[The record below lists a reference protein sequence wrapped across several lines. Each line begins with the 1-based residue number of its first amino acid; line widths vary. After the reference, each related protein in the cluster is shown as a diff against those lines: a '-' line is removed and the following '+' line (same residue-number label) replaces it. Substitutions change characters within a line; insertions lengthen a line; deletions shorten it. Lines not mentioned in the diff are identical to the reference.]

1 MEAPINRVIPFSNVD
16 GPGNRMSF
24 FFQTCPFH
32 CHFCHNPETI
42 RACIHCGDCI
52 DTCPVQALSLVNGKV
67 VWDKQKCVQ
76 CDTCLK
82 TCTHY
87 STPKITMMTVEECIA
102 EIKKVRPFIRG
113 ITCSG
118 GECMNHAG
126 FMLELFKEAKK
137 LGLGCLIDSNGF
149 HDFSLYPELMEVAD
163 GVMLDVKAWDVDFH
177 KKLTGRDNV
186 MVLNNLKWL
195 LEKNKL
201 QEVRTVLLP
210 NYPEQNELTV
220 KEVAKILNYR
230 SHYKIIKYR
239 PFGVT
244 DEGQAFCGEGILSDE
259 EANRCIEIAK
269 KYTDDVSTV

>member
-24 FFQTCPFH
+24 FFQTCPFQ

-42 RACIHCGDCI
+42 RACIHCGDCVE
-52 DTCPVQALSLVNGKV
+52 TCPVQALTIVNGKV
-67 VWDKQKCVQ
+67 VWNKALCVQ

-87 STPKITMMTVEECIA
+87 STPKITMMSVEDCIA
-102 EIKKVRPFIRG
+102 EIKKVKPFIRG

-137 LGLGCLIDSNGF
+137 LGLSCLIDSNGF
-149 HDFSLYPELMEVAD
+149 HDFSQYPELMEISD
-163 GVMLDVKAWDVDFH
+163 GVMLDVKAWDLDFH
-177 KKLTGRDNV
+177 IDLTGKDNL
-186 MVLNNLKWL
+186 MVIKNLKWL
-195 LEKNKL
+195 LDHNKL

-220 KEVAKILNYR
+220 KEVAKVLNYR

-244 DEGQAFCGEGILSDE
+244 AEGQAYCGEGILSDE

-269 KYTDDVSTV
+269 QFTDDVSTV